1 MLQLQERLDD
11 AMCAKEEEWGH
22 VLEEPVTGKTKQ
34 RVRLT
39 PPKLRLIREMLNARD
54 IKNAM
59 RLDSFLP
66 ADKHQQQQQLG
77 GLQQ

>member
-22 VLEEPVTGKTKQ
+22 GLEEPVTGKTKQ

-39 PPKLRLIREMLNARD
+39 PPKLRLIPYNVL
-54 IKNAM
+54 I
-59 RLDSFLP
+59 FVF
-66 ADKHQQQQQLG
+66 
-77 GLQQ
+77 

>member
-39 PPKLRLIREMLNARD
+39 PPKLRLIPYNVL
-54 IKNAM
+54 I
-59 RLDSFLP
+59 FVF
-66 ADKHQQQQQLG
+66 
-77 GLQQ
+77 